1 MSVFRHVATATLA
14 LCATSALASEI
25 INYTYDPR
33 GRIVTVARSGT
44 INDGVQAS
52 YTYDKAD
59 NRTNVTVTGPSFSV
73 NDVSATEGSLL
84 TFTVSRTLTTSA
96 MSVSYATS
104 NGTAVAG
111 SDYTGASGTL
121 NFAVGEA
128 SKPVDVPTI
137 DDTAVE
143 SGETVILT
151 LSNPVGAVILDG
163 TGVGTINDND
173 VPPPCS
179 GVTFTIASNG
189 AVTEGANSVFT
200 VSKSGTATGS
210 CSVNYASANGTAIA
224 GSDYTAAS
232 GTLTFTT
239 AQASQT
245 ISIATTD
252 DAVVESAETFT
263 VALSS
268 PTGGSAVGSPGSATG
283 MINDNDAGPCSA
295 VSYSVNDVTVVEGSP
310 LIFTV
315 SKAGST
321 ANSCTVNYA
330 TANGTATAPTHYTAT
345 SGTLTFTS
353 TQTSR
358 TVSVTTIDNSRLNA
372 TLSMY
377 LNLSA
382 PSGGATLSDS
392 QGLGRIQASGG
403 GGGCKTCLQSTGPG
417 NSTSPD
423 TGQSSETGGSV
434 DSPEAPPE

>member
-1 MSVFRHVATATLA
+1 MSVFRHVAAATLA

-33 GRIVTVARSGT
+33 GRLVTVARSGT
-44 INDGVQAS
+44 INDGIQAS

-73 NDVSATEGSLL
+73 NDVSATEGSPL

-104 NGTAVAG
+104 NGTAIAG
-111 SDYTGASGTL
+111 SDYTATSGTL
-121 NFAVGEA
+121 NFAIGEA
-128 SKPVDVPTI
+128 SKPVSVPTI
-137 DDTAVE
+137 DDAAVE
-143 SGETVILT
+143 SAETVILT

-163 TGVGTINDND
+163 TGLGTINDND

-179 GVTFTIASNG
+179 GVTFTISSNG
-189 AVTEGANSVFT
+189 AVTEGANSLFT
-200 VSKSGTATGS
+200 VTKSGTATGS
-210 CSVNYASANGTAIA
+210 CSVNYATANGTAIA

-252 DAVVESAETFT
+252 DAIIESAETFS

-268 PTGGSAVGSPGSATG
+268 PTGGSAVGTPGSANATL
-283 MINDNDAGPCSA
+283 NDNDSGPCSGI
-295 VSYSVNDVTVVEGSP
+295 SYSVNDVTVVEGSP

-315 SKAGST
+315 SKAGTT
-321 ANSCTVNYA
+321 ASSCTVNYA
-330 TANGTATAPTHYTAT
+330 TANGTATAPTHYIAT

-358 TVSVTTIDNSRLNA
+358 TVTVTTIDNSRLNA

-403 GGGCKTCLQSTGPG
+403 GGGCKTCLQSTGEQSLDSSDPA
-417 NSTSPD
+417 SPP
-423 TGQSSETGGSV
+423 E
-434 DSPEAPPE
+434 DSAAPPPPPPE